1 MQRGTILDC
10 SWFLFTYRNTPQS
23 TTGTSPVELLMG
35 RRVRSL
41 LNLVKPDFERRV
53 VIEQL
58 KQKQRQD
65 AHGHAIEFDIRDA
78 VFTTNFGK
86 DTTGFMSLLQPGLGP
101 CLTR

>member
-1 MQRGTILDC
+1 MQRGSILDRF

-23 TTGTSPVELLMG
+23 TTGTSPFELLMG

-41 LNLVKPDFERRV
+41 LDLVKLDFERRV

-58 KQKQRQD
+58 KQKQRHD
-65 AHGHAIEFDIRDA
+65 AHIEFDIGDA